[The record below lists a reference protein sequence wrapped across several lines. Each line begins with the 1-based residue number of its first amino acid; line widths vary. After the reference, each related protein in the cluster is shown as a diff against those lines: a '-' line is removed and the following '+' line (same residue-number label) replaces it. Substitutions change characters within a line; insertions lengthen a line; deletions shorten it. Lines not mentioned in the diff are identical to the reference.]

1 MLFKTCLFNRKELP
15 KIPLSSLL
23 KVCNVVFLRYVLWE
37 SIIKTNRKLKSPLL
51 SPGSRWKAMTNQEK
65 QPYYEE
71 QARLSK
77 IHLEKYPN
85 YKYKPRPKRTCI
97 IDGKKLRIGEYKQM
111 MRSRRQEM
119 RQFFVGWVPV
129 SAGSG
134 HFTLKG
140 SWILLEFNFKAA
152 KKLPILHI
160 SHLNPRNNATWNQ

>member
-1 MLFKTCLFNRKELP
+1 
-15 KIPLSSLL
+15 
-23 KVCNVVFLRYVLWE
+23 
-37 SIIKTNRKLKSPLL
+37 
-51 SPGSRWKAMTNQEK
+51 MTNQEK

-119 RQFFVGWVPV
+119 RQFFVGWVAV
-129 SAGSG
+129 GE
-134 HFTLKG
+134 TL
-140 SWILLEFNFKAA
+140 S
-152 KKLPILHI
+152 
-160 SHLNPRNNATWNQ
+160 LNIR

>member
-1 MLFKTCLFNRKELP
+1 
-15 KIPLSSLL
+15 
-23 KVCNVVFLRYVLWE
+23 
-37 SIIKTNRKLKSPLL
+37 
-51 SPGSRWKAMTNQEK
+51 MTNQEK

-129 SAGSG
+129 PAEM
-134 HFTLKG
+134 L
-140 SWILLEFNFKAA
+140 
-152 KKLPILHI
+152 
-160 SHLNPRNNATWNQ
+160 HLNVTVVVDVCK

>member
-1 MLFKTCLFNRKELP
+1 
-15 KIPLSSLL
+15 
-23 KVCNVVFLRYVLWE
+23 
-37 SIIKTNRKLKSPLL
+37 
-51 SPGSRWKAMTNQEK
+51 MTNQEK

-119 RQFFVGWVPV
+119 RQFFVGWV
-129 SAGSG
+129 SAE
-134 HFTLKG
+134 TL
-140 SWILLEFNFKAA
+140 SLNIRYCTF
-152 KKLPILHI
+152 I
-160 SHLNPRNNATWNQ
+160 STCSESCSESFVGF

>member
-1 MLFKTCLFNRKELP
+1 MGLVPPALRGHRSGLLNVLVPTAEHAVERAVFNTPACCHPFPSSVHTRENTAIRKCKMGTILNSYWNSFYQ
-15 KIPLSSLL
+15 IQFSLITFF
-23 KVCNVVFLRYVLWE
+23 NWNWTFVL
-37 SIIKTNRKLKSPLL
+37 LV
-51 SPGSRWKAMTNQEK
+51 GSRWKSMSNQEK

-119 RQFFVGWVPV
+119 RQFFTVG
-129 SAGSG
+129 
-134 HFTLKG
+134 
-140 SWILLEFNFKAA
+140 
-152 KKLPILHI
+152 
-160 SHLNPRNNATWNQ
+160 